1 MTCRVRDREM
11 PPHLA
16 SRGLFPACRCSP
28 RIPRASWTPAD
39 PRGSHHSDPSGSAS
53 GGIHPLAGCILP
65 AHGAVSSVGT
75 CGLPCGRRGALGP
88 LQRCRSAA
96 RCLLHRCHTREEWLV
111 RPSPQGRAPCQKRQ
125 AAFGAL
131 THEAQR
137 RAGEQARIFDSSDDL
152 QAARC
157 PARPL
162 QRVIRPRPVRSG
174 DISNR

>member
-1 MTCRVRDREM
+1 MAARVSS
-11 PPHLA
+11 L
-16 SRGLFPACRCSP
+16 RGRSVTGLPSACRCSP

-53 GGIHPLAGCILP
+53 GAFTPSPAAFCPL
-65 AHGAVSSVGT
+65 T
-75 CGLPCGRRGALGP
+75 GRSPALGRAVFP
-88 LQRCRSAA
+88 AVDGVSWVRFSGVVRRPAASSTAATRGRSGWFD
-96 RCLLHRCHTREEWLV
+96 L
-111 RPSPQGRAPCQKRQ
+111 PPQGRAPCQKRQ
-125 AAFGAL
+125 AALGAL

-162 QRVIRPRPVRSG
+162 QCVIRSRPVRSG